1 MAASAGA
8 GRSTS
13 SGRICAAAILLAGAA
28 LLAAPWLAHFD
39 DTDAQLYQVVVRT
52 MARSGAW
59 LDPRYLEHL
68 YPRFREHLPFAL
80 WPYAVAVAAL
90 GEHAGPALAA
100 LFSVLTLALV
110 VWTGDALLGRWAGLA
125 AGLVLATTETF
136 FRYGGAVRLDPLL
149 VLLSTAACV
158 PALLGWRSRR
168 SWAIASALAALAML
182 VKPPFG
188 LVPFFASAAARAIVD
203 RSWRPLARGAL
214 GAAVACVPVVA
225 FLAVDR
231 AVLHAGWWTGYVQ
244 SQLLGSALGRRTD
257 GSTQW
262 WFPFLTVAGRFWPGL
277 ALVAVAAWLRP
288 AKARVLWPWSA
299 LILLAL
305 CLPARKVWNH
315 ALIAYPALAL
325 LAGAA
330 CLPAAEWLDRH
341 ERAVRLLLLVL
352 AGGAVACAPLI
363 GRAVDGKPCTGSS
376 EFAPEL
382 DRLAPGD
389 EILVISSPT
398 SWRTLASL
406 SAERQ
411 VEPDPRRALP
421 AAESATAR
429 VAIVQ
434 EDLAHGA
441 PGWREIRRARGWV
454 LLRKAE

>member
-1 MAASAGA
+1 
-8 GRSTS
+8 
-13 SGRICAAAILLAGAA
+13 
-28 LLAAPWLAHFD
+28 
-39 DTDAQLYQVVVRT
+39 
-52 MARSGAW
+52 
-59 LDPRYLEHL
+59 
-68 YPRFREHLPFAL
+68 
-80 WPYAVAVAAL
+80 
-90 GEHAGPALAA
+90 
-100 LFSVLTLALV
+100 
-110 VWTGDALLGRWAGLA
+110 
-125 AGLVLATTETF
+125 
-136 FRYGGAVRLDPLL
+136 
-149 VLLSTAACV
+149 
-158 PALLGWRSRR
+158 
-168 SWAIASALAALAML
+168 
-182 VKPPFG
+182 
-188 LVPFFASAAARAIVD
+188 
-203 RSWRPLARGAL
+203 
-214 GAAVACVPVVA
+214 
-225 FLAVDR
+225 
-231 AVLHAGWWTGYVQ
+231 
-244 SQLLGSALGRRTD
+244 
-257 GSTQW
+257 
-262 WFPFLTVAGRFWPGL
+262 
-277 ALVAVAAWLRP
+277 RP

-411 VEPDPRRALP
+411 VEPDPRPALP